1 MVKRYNM
8 TQDKILNSFAQVY
21 WPAIQKYHELISEN
35 EKANTNIQKR
45 FTSEFRASLKWP
57 LKHCGTLIPPKA
69 SKKALEIA
77 RQHSIDLFA
86 LQWKDQ
92 PEAEE
97 LICGE
102 RGRNIFVHEH
112 EIPVSCI
119 YNELLDAKSLDMV
132 KNILTKQSII
142 WITED
147 ENKLLPQYIR
157 EKDAYKKAGIE
168 YENNPYLDNWMEKPW
183 KTSP

>member
-1 MVKRYNM
+1 M
-8 TQDKILNSFAQVY
+8 TQDKIIDSFAHVY
-21 WPAIQKYHELISEN
+21 WPAIQKYHELISIN
-35 EKANTNIQKR
+35 EKTNTNIQKR

-69 SKKALEIA
+69 SKKALEISYK
-77 RQHSIDLFA
+77 HGIDLFA

-97 LICGE
+97 IICGE

-112 EIPVSCI
+112 EIPVSCM
-119 YNELLDAKSLDMV
+119 YQELLDAKTLDVV
-132 KNILTKQSII
+132 KNILKKQSIV

-147 ENKLLPQYIR
+147 
-157 EKDAYKKAGIE
+157 
-168 YENNPYLDNWMEKPW
+168 
-183 KTSP
+183 